1 MLTPPLASPYLAPGF
16 YDNAIAQGRHR
27 DIVGGR
33 WEETGRLQLQILRD
47 AGLTPDDHLLDI
59 GAGALRLGCKA
70 VPYLHPGHYW
80 ATDASRA
87 LMLRGRQVEL
97 ADPDRLPLDHLI
109 EDASFALPRV
119 PGTITCAIAFAVFTH
134 LPAGALRPALV
145 TLSERCPNLRA
156 FLVTV
161 FLAPDAITAQTPL
174 RQRDGVVTHANRPPY
189 HRLAR
194 EVEQDAHAGG
204 FKLTWSDSPLPRGQV
219 LAILRP
225 TNQTI

>member
-16 YDNAIAQGRHR
+16 YDTAIAQGRHR

-33 WEETGRLQLQILRD
+33 WEETGRLQLEILRD

-70 VPYLHPGHYW
+70 VPYLASGQYW

-87 LMLRGRQVEL
+87 LMLRGHQVEL
-97 ADPDRLPLDHLI
+97 ADPDQLPLQHLI
-109 EDASFALPRV
+109 EDTTFALPGV

-134 LPAGALRPALV
+134 LPADTLRPALI
-145 TLSERCPNLRA
+145 TLRHRCPNLRTC
-156 FLVTV
+156 LVTV
-161 FLAPDAITAQTPL
+161 FLAPDAGAVQTPL
-174 RQRDGVVTHANRPPY
+174 RQRDGVVTHARRPPY
-189 HRLAR
+189 HRLAF
-194 EVEQDAHAGG
+194 EVEQDARTAG
-204 FKLTWSDSPLPRGQV
+204 FDLSWSDRPLPRGQV